1 MSSLLPRI
9 NRHLIRPIATRQNR
23 RLEIGQNQLKAAEVT
38 TKRSIATI
46 APRWFPNML
55 AGRQQTALALPTLSL
70 ALYPLR
76 DFAEKSVLESAY
88 SFPTA
93 GQVRHRSNRSKRGLY
108 DGKDIR
114 AGNNVSFSM
123 KKTKR
128 KFKPNVQKKRLY
140 SEILDEMVNFH
151 VTTSALR
158 TIDKYGGVDNY
169 LMKSEHIVAGKNE
182 GWKTKERILQRVS
195 RNEWL
200 KKNPEAEEKFKKLDN
215 AAS

>member
-1 MSSLLPRI
+1 
-9 NRHLIRPIATRQNR
+9 
-23 RLEIGQNQLKAAEVT
+23 
-38 TKRSIATI
+38 
-46 APRWFPNML
+46 
-55 AGRQQTALALPTLSL
+55 
-70 ALYPLR
+70 
-76 DFAEKSVLESAY
+76 
-88 SFPTA
+88 
-93 GQVRHRSNRSKRGLY
+93 
-108 DGKDIR
+108 
-114 AGNNVSFSM
+114 M